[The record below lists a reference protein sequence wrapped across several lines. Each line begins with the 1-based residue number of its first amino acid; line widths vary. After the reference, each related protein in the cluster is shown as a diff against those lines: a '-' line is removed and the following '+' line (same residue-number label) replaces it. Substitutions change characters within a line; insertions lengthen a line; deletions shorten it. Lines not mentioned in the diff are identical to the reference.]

1 MIERREYGVSER
13 GGRQGS
19 SQRVEA
25 FARFSA
31 DRKPAPGMALAAA
44 ENSALTCHSGGL
56 SAIAIADI
64 GLAGNYGLI
73 ESAHQ
78 AGMYQLAQ
86 HIPKS
91 RMPAKAVV
99 TSTFSRRGPKCVSRS
114 IC

>member
-1 MIERREYGVSER
+1 VCSPSVPTASRRLAWR
-13 GGRQGS
+13 WRQ
-19 SQRVEA
+19 R
-25 FARFSA
+25 R
-31 DRKPAPGMALAAA
+31 
-44 ENSALTCHSGGL
+44 NSALTCHSGGL
-56 SAIAIADI
+56 SAIAIADV